1 MAYNRKRILTRIA
14 PFLKPIVQAKDLTVV
29 AFIVAIM
36 AIIIV
41 PLPSA
46 LLDLFL
52 TISLSVSVLIILI
65 SLYIPKPTD
74 LTTFPTLILIITLYR
89 LSLNIATTRM
99 ILSKGHEGTDAVSD
113 IISSFGQFVVG
124 GNYVIG
130 IIVFS
135 ILVLI
140 NFMVITKG
148 STRVAEVAAR
158 FTLDAM
164 PGKQMAIDAD
174 LNAGLIDEKSAKE
187 RREAILQEA
196 SFYGAMDGSSKF
208 VKGDAVAG
216 IIITIIN
223 IIGGFLIGAFQH
235 DLDIAVSAQTYTIL
249 TIGDGLVSQLP
260 ALIASTATGIII
272 TRASKDGG
280 DEGGFT
286 AGAIRQLFSEHKT
299 LLIVGF
305 ILMIFALVPGLPT
318 LSLGFIGIIF
328 LALGYLV
335 KVTNDGTFSL
345 DQFFSDYTTPKAPKP
360 GTPVGKASGG
370 SPAGERAESTSTQAQ
385 KSPEQERKEEEQ
397 TLDDIL
403 KLEIL
408 ELDLGYQLI
417 KLADPAQGGDLLERI
432 KSMRR
437 KIAGDFGYLI
447 PQVRIRDNL
456 HLMPNQYQLLL
467 KGIEIGS
474 GEIYPDKFLAMDSG
488 LVTDEVEGM
497 PTKEPAFG
505 LDALWIDPS
514 IKEDAIIKG
523 YTAVDPA
530 TVVSTHLS
538 ELIKKHSEELL
549 TRQEVQSL
557 IDKIKTSYPVV
568 VEDCMKVATIGL
580 IQKVLKALLH
590 ERIPIKDLLTILE
603 TISDIAEITKNVDI
617 IVEQVRSKL
626 SRVITKQ
633 YKDEEGVLRLLT
645 FNATTE
651 QKLLDAL
658 HDKDGMRELLL
669 NIGQINTL
677 VQSVSDEANKLLQR
691 GIAPVVIIV
700 DPMIRKSLTDIFEK
714 FGLDIVV
721 LSHAEIDSSAKFEV
735 MGTVEIENL

>member
-1 MAYNRKRILTRIA
+1 MAKNQNALLARVIPYLE
-14 PFLKPIVQAKDLTVV
+14 PIVKAKDLTVV
-29 AFIVAIM
+29 IFIVAIM

-41 PLPSA
+41 PLPSGI
-46 LLDLFL
+46 LDFFL
-52 TISLSVSVLIILI
+52 VISLSVSVLIILI

-74 LTTFPTLILIITLYR
+74 LSTFPTLILIITLFR

-99 ILSKGHEGTDAVSD
+99 ILTNGHLGPDAVSD
-113 IISSFGQFVVG
+113 IVSSFGQFVVG

-130 IIVFS
+130 VVVFT

-174 LNAGLIDEKSAKE
+174 LNAGLIDEKTARK
-187 RREAILQEA
+187 RREDIIQEA
-196 SFYGAMDGSSKF
+196 NFYGAMDGSSKF

-223 IIGGFLIGAFQH
+223 IIGGFLIGSFQH
-235 DLDIAVSAQTYTIL
+235 GLELGVSAQTYTIL

-260 ALIASTATGIII
+260 ALITSTATGILI
-272 TRASKDGG
+272 TRANKADDVSFSDG
-280 DEGGFT
+280 
-286 AGAIRQLFSEHKT
+286 AVQQLFGEHKT
-299 LLIVGF
+299 LLIVGS
-305 ILMIFALVPGLPT
+305 ILVLFALVPGLPT
-318 LSLGFIGIIF
+318 LSLMFVGFIF
-328 LALGYLV
+328 LGLGHLV
-335 KVTNDGTFSL
+335 KQTNDGSFSL
-345 DQFFSDYTTPKAPKP
+345 QKFFSSTPASMQKAKQEAERKAQASAAAPK
-360 GTPVGKASGG
+360 
-370 SPAGERAESTSTQAQ
+370 
-385 KSPEQERKEEEQ
+385 KSPEELRKEEET
-397 TLDDIL
+397 TLNDIL

-417 KLADPAQGGDLLERI
+417 KLADPAQGGDLLDRV

-437 KIAGDFGYLI
+437 KIAADFGYLI

-456 HLMPNQYQLLL
+456 HLAPNHYQLLL

-474 GEIYPDKFLAMDSG
+474 GEIYPDKFMAMDSG
-488 LVTDEVEGM
+488 LTIDKVQGI

-505 LDALWIDPS
+505 LDAIWIEAS
-514 IKEDAIIKG
+514 AKEDAIIKG
-523 YTAVDPA
+523 YTTVDPA
-530 TVVSTHLS
+530 TVISTHLS
-538 ELIKKHSEELL
+538 ELIKKYAEELL

-557 IDKIKTSYPVV
+557 IDKLQKDYPVV
-568 VEDCMKVATIGL
+568 VNDCLKVANVGL

-590 ERIPIKDLLTILE
+590 EKIPIKDLLTIVE
-603 TISDIAEITKNVDI
+603 TISDVAEVTKNISI
-617 IVEQVRSKL
+617 IVEQVRAKL

-633 YKDEEGVLRLLT
+633 YKDDNGVLKLLT
-645 FNATTE
+645 FNAGTE
-651 QKLLDAL
+651 QKLLDSL
-658 HDKDGMRELLL
+658 RERDGVRDLVL

-677 VQSVSDEANKLLQR
+677 VKACSDEATKLLHK

-700 DPMIRKSLTDIFEK
+700 DPLLRKSLSDIFEK

-721 LSHAEIDSSAKFEV
+721 LSHAEIDSSSKFEV
-735 MGTVEIENL
+735 MGSIEIEKL

>member
-1 MAYNRKRILTRIA
+1 MAKNQNALLARVIPYLE
-14 PFLKPIVQAKDLTVV
+14 PIVKAKDLTVV
-29 AFIVAIM
+29 IFIVAIM

-41 PLPSA
+41 PLPSGI
-46 LLDLFL
+46 LDFFL
-52 TISLSVSVLIILI
+52 VISLSVSVLIILI

-74 LTTFPTLILIITLYR
+74 LSTFPTLILIITLFR

-99 ILSKGHEGTDAVSD
+99 ILTNGHLGPDAVSD
-113 IISSFGQFVVG
+113 IVSSFGQFVVG

-130 IIVFS
+130 VVVFT

-174 LNAGLIDEKSAKE
+174 LNAGLIDEKTARK
-187 RREAILQEA
+187 RREDIIQEA
-196 SFYGAMDGSSKF
+196 NFYGAMDGSSKF

-223 IIGGFLIGAFQH
+223 IIGGFLIGSFQH
-235 DLDIAVSAQTYTIL
+235 GLELGVSAQTYTIL

-260 ALIASTATGIII
+260 ALITSTATGILI
-272 TRASKDGG
+272 TRANKADDVSFSDG
-280 DEGGFT
+280 
-286 AGAIRQLFSEHKT
+286 AVQQLFGEHKT
-299 LLIVGF
+299 LLIVGS
-305 ILMIFALVPGLPT
+305 ILVLFALVPGLPT
-318 LSLGFIGIIF
+318 LSLMFVGFIF
-328 LALGYLV
+328 LGLGYLV
-335 KVTNDGTFSL
+335 KQTNDGSFSL
-345 DQFFSDYTTPKAPKP
+345 QKFFSSTPASMQKAKQEAETKTQQASTAPK
-360 GTPVGKASGG
+360 
-370 SPAGERAESTSTQAQ
+370 
-385 KSPEQERKEEEQ
+385 KSPEELRKEEET
-397 TLDDIL
+397 TLNDIL

-417 KLADPAQGGDLLERI
+417 KLADPAQGGDLLDRV

-437 KIAGDFGYLI
+437 KIAADFGYLI

-456 HLMPNQYQLLL
+456 HLAPNHYQLLL

-474 GEIYPDKFLAMDSG
+474 GEIYPDKFMAMDSG
-488 LVTDEVEGM
+488 LTIDKVQGI

-505 LDALWIDPS
+505 LDAIWIEAS
-514 IKEDAIIKG
+514 AKEDAIIKG
-523 YTAVDPA
+523 YTTVDPA
-530 TVVSTHLS
+530 TVISTHLS
-538 ELIKKHSEELL
+538 ELIKKYAEELL

-557 IDKIKTSYPVV
+557 IDKLQKDYPVV
-568 VEDCMKVATIGL
+568 VNDCLKVANVGL

-590 ERIPIKDLLTILE
+590 EKIPIKDLLTIVE
-603 TISDIAEITKNVDI
+603 TISDVAEVTKNISI
-617 IVEQVRSKL
+617 IVEQVRAKL

-633 YKDEEGVLRLLT
+633 YKDDNGVLKLLT
-645 FNATTE
+645 FNAGTE
-651 QKLLDAL
+651 QKLLDSL
-658 HDKDGMRELLL
+658 RERDGVRDLVL

-677 VQSVSDEANKLLQR
+677 VKACSDEATKLLHK

-700 DPMIRKSLTDIFEK
+700 DPLLRKSLSDIFEK

-721 LSHAEIDSSAKFEV
+721 LSHAEIDSSSKFEV
-735 MGTVEIENL
+735 MGSIEIEKL